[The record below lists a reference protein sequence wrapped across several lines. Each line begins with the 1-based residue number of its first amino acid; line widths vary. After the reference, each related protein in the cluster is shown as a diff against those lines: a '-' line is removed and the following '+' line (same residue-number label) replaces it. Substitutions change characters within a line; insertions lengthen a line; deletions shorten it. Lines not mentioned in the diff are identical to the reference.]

1 MRIQMNINN
10 DPYNLNRFIDAQ
22 NRNDI
27 YENVKDNLCSNE
39 DKEGINYVRKELLY
53 ASGVN

>member
-1 MRIQMNINN
+1 MDNNEEINSDN
-10 DPYNLNRFIDAQ
+10 CCGRLNLI
-22 NRNDI
+22 
-27 YENVKDNLCSNE
+27 KLCKSDNLCSNE